1 MPMQRCVLIVED
13 EIFLALELEDAMAEL
28 GFHVSGLAPTS
39 DRARSLAQSEAPDL
53 VLMDI
58 CLEGGREG
66 IETARW
72 IRDVCGAEIVF
83 VTGQADPETVER
95 IKSRVPGAPVLD
107 KPVNHRRLADTV
119 SAVF

>member
-95 IKSRVPGAPVLD
+95 IKTRVPGAPVLD

>member
-1 MPMQRCVLIVED
+1 MSMQPCVLIVED
-13 EIFLALELEDAMAEL
+13 EIFLALELEDAMTEL

-53 VLMDI
+53 VLMDV

-72 IRDVCGAEIVF
+72 MRDVCGAEIVF
-83 VTGQADPETVER
+83 VTGQTDRDTFER
-95 IKSRVPGAPVLD
+95 IKTRVPGAPVLN
-107 KPVNHRRLADTV
+107 KPINHRRLADTV
-119 SAVF
+119 AAVL